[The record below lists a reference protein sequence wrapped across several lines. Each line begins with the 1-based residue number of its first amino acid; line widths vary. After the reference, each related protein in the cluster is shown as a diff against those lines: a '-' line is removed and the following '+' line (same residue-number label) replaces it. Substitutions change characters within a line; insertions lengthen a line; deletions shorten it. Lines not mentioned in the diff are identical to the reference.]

1 MELLNP
7 DFGLVFWMLI
17 SFGLLLVLLRKYA
30 WKPILSSITK
40 REESITNALNAAHEA
55 EKKLTNLKSEN
66 EALLAEA
73 RKERDLMLKEAR
85 EVKEKIIAEAKGIA
99 QEEASKLV
107 AAARENINNEKMKA
121 VTELRN
127 QVAILSVEI
136 AEKIL
141 KEKMSDN
148 AKQTE
153 VMENIMKE
161 VSLN

>member
-7 DFGLVFWMLI
+7 SIGLVFWMMI
-17 SFGLLLVLLRKYA
+17 SFTILLIILRKYA
-30 WKPILSSITK
+30 WKPILNSLKK
-40 REESITNALNAAHEA
+40 REDSITNALSSAKEA
-55 EKKLTNLKSEN
+55 EKKLLALKSEN

-73 RKERDLMLKEAR
+73 RKERDIMLREAR
-85 EVKEKIIAEAKGIA
+85 EAKEKIINDAKGIA
-99 QEEASKLV
+99 QEEAARLTS
-107 AAARENINNEKMKA
+107 AARENINNEKMKA

-141 KEKMSDN
+141 KEKMEDG

-153 VMENIMKE
+153 VMERIMKE
-161 VSLN
+161 VTLN